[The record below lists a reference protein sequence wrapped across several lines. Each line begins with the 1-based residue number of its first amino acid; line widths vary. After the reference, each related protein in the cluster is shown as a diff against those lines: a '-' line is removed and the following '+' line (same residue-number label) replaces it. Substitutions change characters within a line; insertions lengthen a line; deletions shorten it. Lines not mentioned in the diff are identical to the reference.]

1 MRHKQISGTANR
13 RALAKASLLAIVIS
27 ASSLAHAEWA
37 NTQGVQHF
45 CSGVSLESRDAM
57 SSAGAANAKVMLTA
71 GKEGGYLS
79 DVQLTVSGG
88 GLTQPASWQSSG
100 PICLLKLPAGR
111 YKVDAEFDGERRTG
125 TLNVPPVQSSNPPSL
140 MLNFP
145 EE

>member
-1 MRHKQISGTANR
+1 MRNNPTPAR
-13 RALAKASLLAIVIS
+13 RDCSALIKGGLLAVICS
-27 ASSLAHAEWA
+27 ASSLAHADWA
-37 NTQGVQHF
+37 STQGVQHF
-45 CSGVSLESRDAM
+45 CSGVGLESRDAM
-57 SSAGAANAKVMLTA
+57 ASAGAANAKIMLTA

-88 GLTQPASWQSSG
+88 TLPQPASWQSTG

-111 YKVDAEFDGERRTG
+111 YQVDADYEGERRTG

-145 EE
+145 AE